1 MCGRKNHKE
10 KTNEEERRI
19 IKKECGYKI
28 GQQYG
33 AMDLFILLQKL
44 QIIAHLNPMWLK
56 YTRSYTPVFLKE
68 RGRQNSKEPKKD
80 RKEKIQKHKKE
91 NQNKTEKKRKS
102 ERKSKKEEVMQERER
117 KRKSKKK
124 QEKKKVGQE
133 RESKRTAEIK
143 RKSRRKCK

>member
-91 NQNKTEKKRKS
+91 KIRTRQRKRENQKEIVKKRKS
-102 ERKSKKEEVMQERER
+102 CKKERER
-117 KRKSKKK
+117 
-124 QEKKKVGQE
+124 
-133 RESKRTAEIK
+133 ESQ
-143 RKSRRKCK
+143 RKSRKEEGRARKRK